1 MRYAQIDDFDV
12 ANGENVG
19 VSIFLQGCSVH
30 CKNCF
35 NKSTWDFNSGLE
47 WTDKETESLF
57 MILNKPYI
65 TRLTL
70 LGGEPLDQ
78 AKDLLQLLK
87 EIRNKYPNLNIWIY
101 SGRTLEENLELDK
114 RVSTNYRRECLE
126 LCDVLVDGRYVDEL
140 KDLTLAFRGS
150 SNQRLI
156 DLKKIFNK
164 GKQQEVQYRFK
175 HSKKMNN

>member
-1 MRYAQIDDFDV
+1 MTHSSRR
-12 ANGENVG
+12 
-19 VSIFLQGCSVH
+19 
-30 CKNCF
+30 KNQA
-35 NKSTWDFNSGLE
+35 SE
-47 WTDKETESLF
+47 RQEITESLF
-57 MILNKPYI
+57 RILNKPYI
-65 TRLTL
+65 TRLTW

-87 EIRNKYPNLNIWIY
+87 EICNKYPNLKIWIY

-114 RVSTNYRRECLE
+114 RTNTNYRRECLE

-156 DLKKIFNK
+156 DLPKTLQTGQIVLL
-164 GKQQEVQYRFK
+164 EL
-175 HSKKMNN
+175 